1 MNNSWTSVKDELP
14 SEQTLV
20 WIHGIFHG
28 YDGDFKHTSIGM
40 MLSKDC
46 WQDLLDPFPT
56 SGDTEVHF
64 WMPIEFP
71 KDPKPVSKID
81 MYLSDLN
88 DIRWSDNPDAFNNW
102 RKHCDSIYSFFSEM
116 SPLDIMIIASEY
128 GYRPVSEVS

>member
-1 MNNSWTSVKDELP
+1 MKDSWISINDTLP
-14 SEQTLV
+14 NKQTLV

-28 YDGDFKHTSIGM
+28 YDGDSKHTSIGI

-71 KDPKPVSKID
+71 EDPEIS
-81 MYLSDLN
+81 
-88 DIRWSDNPDAFNNW
+88 
-102 RKHCDSIYSFFSEM
+102 
-116 SPLDIMIIASEY
+116 
-128 GYRPVSEVS
+128 